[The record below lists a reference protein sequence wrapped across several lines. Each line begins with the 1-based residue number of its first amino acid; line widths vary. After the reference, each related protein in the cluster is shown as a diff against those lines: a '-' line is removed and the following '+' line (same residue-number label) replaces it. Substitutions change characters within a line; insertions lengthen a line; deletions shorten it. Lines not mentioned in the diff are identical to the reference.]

1 MNILHGIWIPE
12 ETTDFIQKG
21 RFYLW
26 VETDYVS
33 KQKKSDQNE
42 NAHPCHLSGDKLSS
56 FFKDC
61 LNIGVTPN
69 QLGTATLVLPTQSE
83 KPLSSLAETTDSSE
97 AVTLK
102 PWHVACYNLSPIIKG
117 LLDIYLVASQNAEY
131 VILGNDFLFWHHYA
145 HFLRQIFYKDHYIP
159 ALIYHELMP
168 TPKTKIKHLEI
179 NYGWQLVSEQYET
192 YLQLA
197 VEMMPFACIAG
208 NVSKNVCYDKV
219 SILRHFSEVLL
230 HHVVHSTRFPQTVS
244 NRWSD
249 TLLDNCLLAHAAV
262 YIKGVNNSQEGEEI
276 YRQWFNWRQKLVGN
290 FEGSGFHLC
299 FQLKEAPTS
308 NINQW
313 SIDFLVS
320 AKNDPSFKVTLA
332 DYWVMGEKA
341 KKLIQ
346 KTFGNQFEK
355 NLLINLGT
363 AARMY
368 PKIWAGLETAEPT
381 GLRITLDEAFAF
393 LKESAWILES
403 AGFKIII
410 PAWWTPEG
418 RQRLKIQL
426 RSRGPQ
432 KSAGGANKNAL
443 TLSKIIEYDYVLAI
457 NGEPLTEQEWQQL
470 VDAKTPLVRLR
481 GQWIELDRDK
491 MQKMLEFWEKQGQ
504 ETTQLT
510 VQELLRKIA
519 EEQDTFEVSQEDALA
534 DILTRLRDDARLIPI
549 ENPPQLRATLREYQ
563 KRGVS
568 WLQYLEQLGL
578 NGCLADDMGL
588 GKTMQVITHLLIE
601 KVQTQQTLLNLLI
614 VPTSVIGNWQ
624 KEVEK
629 FSPNLQVMVHHGS
642 QRLQEAAAFEKAVA
656 EHDIVITSYTLARKD
671 EKLLKSVNW
680 HRIVLDEAQ
689 NIKNPETAQTKA
701 ILKLT
706 GNHRLALTGTPVE
719 NRLMDL
725 WSIFN
730 FLNPNYLGK
739 KTYFRNHFE
748 LPIQRTND
756 TAKATILKS
765 LIEPFILRRLKTDK
779 RIIQDLPDKVE
790 NKQYCNLTKEQAS
803 LYEAVVKEVNT
814 TIETTEGIERQG
826 LILSTLTRLKQI
838 CNHPMQ
844 FLRDGSEFT
853 AQRSHKLERLTE
865 MLEEVLSEQQSAL
878 IFTQFTEIG
887 DRLEKYFKQQ
897 RCKTYYLHGGTPR
910 PKRESMITEFQDPD
924 TEPAIFILSVKAGGV
939 GITLTKANHVF
950 HFDRWWNPAVEDQ
963 ATDRAFRI
971 GQEKNVFVHKFVT
984 IGTLEER
991 IDQLIEDKKN
1001 IANSIVGSDESWLT
1015 KLDNQRFKEL
1025 IALNQQAILE
1035 S

>member
-1 MNILHGIWIPE
+1 MNILHGVWIPE
-12 ETTDFIQKG
+12 ETTDFVQDG
-21 RFYLW
+21 HLYLW
-26 VETDYVS
+26 VETDSVS
-33 KQKKSDQNE
+33 NPKKTIQKGNP
-42 NAHPCHLSGDKLSS
+42 HPYHLSDDKLYG
-56 FFKDC
+56 FFKNS
-61 LNIGVTPN
+61 LGISVTPN
-69 QLGTATLVLPTQSE
+69 QFTTTTIILPTQHE
-83 KPLSSLAETTDSSE
+83 KPLSSLVETTDLSE
-97 AVTLK
+97 AITLK
-102 PWHVACYNLSPIIKG
+102 PWRIACYHLSPVIKG
-117 LLDIYLVASQNAEY
+117 LLDIHLIASQNTDQ
-131 VILGNDFLFWHHYA
+131 VILGNDFLFWYNYVNV
-145 HFLRQIFYKDHYIP
+145 LRQVFFSDHYIP
-159 ALIYHELMP
+159 AIILEELVS
-168 TPKTKIKHLEI
+168 TTKQNTKSFQLH
-179 NYGWQLVSEQYET
+179 YGWQLISEQYEA
-192 YLQLA
+192 YLQSA
-197 VEMMPFACIAG
+197 VEMMPFACVA
-208 NVSKNVCYDKV
+208 VSQNNCYDKMTT
-219 SILRHFSEVLL
+219 LRHFSEVLL
-230 HHVVHSTRFPQTVS
+230 RKVIYSTHFPQTANNKWS
-244 NRWSD
+244 N
-249 TLLDNCLLAHAAV
+249 TLLDDCLSRLTTDV
-262 YIKGVNNSQEGEEI
+262 KTLEQLKKESI
-276 YRQWFNWRQKLVGN
+276 YYQWVHWQKKLVGTA
-290 FEGSGFHLC
+290 GGADFHLC
-299 FQLKEAPTS
+299 FQLKEAESKET
-308 NINQW
+308 NHW

-320 AKNDPSFKVTLA
+320 AKNDPSFRVTLA
-332 DYWVMGEKA
+332 DYWVMGAKA
-341 KKLIQ
+341 KELLQ

-355 NLLINLGT
+355 NLLIDLGT

-368 PKIWAGLETAEPT
+368 PKIWAGLETSEPT
-381 GLRITLDEAFAF
+381 GIQLTLDEAFVF

-403 AGFKIII
+403 AGFKVIV
-410 PAWWTPEG
+410 PAWWTPQG

-426 RSRGPQ
+426 RNRGSQ
-432 KSAGGANKNAL
+432 KSVGGGVNKTAL
-443 TLSKIIEYDYVLAI
+443 TLSKIIEYDYVIAI

-470 VDAKTPLVRLR
+470 VNAKTPLVQLR
-481 GQWIELDRDK
+481 GQWIELEPDK

-510 VQELLRKIA
+510 AQELLKKIA
-519 EEQDTFEVSQEDALA
+519 EAHDTFEISQDDALA
-534 DILTRLRDDARLIPI
+534 EMLTRLRDDSRLIPI

-578 NGCLADDMGL
+578 CGCLADDMGL

-601 KVQTQQTLLNLLI
+601 KVQTQQILPNLLI

-629 FSPNLQVMVHHGS
+629 FSPDLRVMIHHGG
-642 QRLQEAAAFEKAVA
+642 QRLQEATAFKKAVT
-656 EHDIVITSYTLARKD
+656 EYNIVITSYTLARKD
-671 EKLLKSVNW
+671 EKLLKTVHW

-701 ILKLT
+701 ILKL
-706 GNHRLALTGTPVE
+706 GADRRLALTGTPVE

-739 KTYFRNHFE
+739 RTHFRSHFE

-756 TAKATILKS
+756 IAKVTVLKN
-765 LIEPFILRRLKTDK
+765 LVEPFILRRLKTDK

-803 LYEAVVKEVNT
+803 LYQAVVKEVNSI
-814 TIETTEGIERQG
+814 IESTEGIERQG
-826 LILSTLTRLKQI
+826 IILSTLMRLKQI

-844 FLRDGSEFT
+844 FLQDGSEFT

-887 DRLEKYFKQQ
+887 HHLEKYFKKQ
-897 RCKTYYLHGGTPR
+897 RIKTYYLHGGTPR
-910 PKRESMITEFQDPD
+910 PKREQMIAEFQDPD
-924 TEPAIFILSVKAGGV
+924 TEPAIFVLSLKAGGV

-991 IDQLIEDKKN
+991 IDQMIEDKKE
-1001 IANSIVGSDESWLT
+1001 IANSIVGSDESWLA